1 MAPRD
6 WVAARP
12 TRMRAPASLTAQGG
26 QPRRRL
32 ARNSTR
38 KLAAS
43 RNPPAFFCMV
53 NGYAGFRWWERVST
67 TAITD
72 TTAA

>member
-6 WVAARP
+6 WVAASP
-12 TRMRAPASLTAQGG
+12 TRMRAPASWTAQGG
-26 QPRRRL
+26 HSRRRL
-32 ARNSTR
+32 ARTSTR

-53 NGYAGFRWWERVST
+53 SGYAGFR
-67 TAITD
+67 
-72 TTAA
+72 